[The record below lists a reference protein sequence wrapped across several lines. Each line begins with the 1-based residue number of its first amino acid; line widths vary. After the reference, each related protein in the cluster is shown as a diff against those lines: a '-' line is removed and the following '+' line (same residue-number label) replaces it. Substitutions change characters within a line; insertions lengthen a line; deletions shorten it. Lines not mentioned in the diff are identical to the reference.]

1 MNSQLLE
8 AIQQKIELSQQLEEW
23 QSDMEV
29 LLEDQI
35 RDRLVQSERARAQA
49 AAGQHSAQQQ
59 SMASA
64 AGSKLLS
71 FFTSKA
77 EKI

>member
-1 MNSQLLE
+1 
-8 AIQQKIELSQQLEEW
+8 
-23 QSDMEV
+23 MEV

-35 RDRLVQSERARAQA
+35 RERLVRSERAKARAEA
-49 AAGQHSAQQQ
+49 EHT

-71 FFTSKA
+71 FVTSKA

>member
-1 MNSQLLE
+1 ME

-35 RDRLVQSERARAQA
+35 RERLVRSERARANTVNNIGA
-49 AAGQHSAQQQ
+49 AEQQHQ